1 MGTSTDGLPIT
12 PYLHSWA
19 YEQGIK
25 TKKYGY
31 VAFFNGRSTTVW
43 ADTSYEA
50 QQLAAAYFR
59 VKKAHAVSV
68 ILAET
73 NNQVVIHTAT

>member
-1 MGTSTDGLPIT
+1 MT
-12 PYLHSWA
+12 
-19 YEQGIK
+19 

-43 ADTSYEA
+43 ADSSYEA

-59 VKKAHAVSV
+59 VKKAYSVSV
-68 ILAET
+68 ILPET
-73 NNQVVIHTAT
+73 NNQAVVHTAA